1 MIMAPI
7 SKPLGFSI
15 ALLNSPHAVVKS
27 VKAAHK
33 PAGLDCEVHV
43 DFRVEID
50 MDFAVDVSADA
61 LIRDAASY
69 IVAALNSPSAIVTSI
84 EAKPPTWP
92 PTGFVL
98 GNDPKIPGGMNSPL
112 RPRPRVVLKLT
123 HVPVGPGQNEP
134 LPLTVEAHIER
145 IDRAA

>member
-1 MIMAPI
+1 MAKLKTAPGDI
-7 SKPLGFSI
+7 VSRLT
-15 ALLNSPHAVVKS
+15 SPHAIVKS

-33 PAGLDCEVHV
+33 PAGLDCEIHV
-43 DFRVEID
+43 DLRVEVD
-50 MDFAVDVSADA
+50 GEPFDVSADA

-69 IVAALNSPSAIVTSI
+69 IVASLNSPSATFKSI

-98 GNDPKIPGGMNSPL
+98 GSDVKIPGGMNSPL
-112 RPRPRVVLKLT
+112 RSRPRVVLKLT
-123 HVPVGPGQNEP
+123 HKPAGQREP
-134 LPLTVEAHIER
+134 LPLTVEAHVER